1 MNSWESP
8 KTPANKHGN
17 NILRLSMVLYVA
29 GSATYSGV
37 YRFL

>member
-29 GSATYSGV
+29 GSAAYSGV